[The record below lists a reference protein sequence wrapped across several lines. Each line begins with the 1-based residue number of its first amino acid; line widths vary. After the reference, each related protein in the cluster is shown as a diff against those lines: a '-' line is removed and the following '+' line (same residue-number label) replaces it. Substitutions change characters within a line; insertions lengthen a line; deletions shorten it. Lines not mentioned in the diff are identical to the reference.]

1 MVMHGYINY
10 WGASVNL
17 SDNYKLY
24 MLRCIEYGSPIA
36 YEWVFD
42 ETSALYYGYTL
53 SDALEYY
60 EENKNALESVS
71 SSVMMSHSFVKDGVV
86 EVVYENGVTIYVN
99 YNNYS
104 VITDNNLTVLPYSA
118 LKVG

>member
-1 MVMHGYINY
+1 
-10 WGASVNL
+10 
-17 SDNYKLY
+17 
-24 MLRCIEYGSPIA
+24 
-36 YEWVFD
+36 
-42 ETSALYYGYTL
+42 
-53 SDALEYY
+53 
-60 EENKNALESVS
+60 
-71 SSVMMSHSFVKDGVV
+71 MMSHSFVKDGVV